1 MEAPDRGFAAAQSPI
16 APGYHLTLFPST
28 GAQNVIVRILG
39 EGQFNLPGAVIDD
52 LNEID
57 NRMVEAVAAEDEVQ
71 FQSLLDEMFQLVRD
85 RGEPL
90 PLDQLVES
98 DLILPETD
106 LTLDEAEHI
115 FIGDGLLAG

>member
-1 MEAPDRGFAAAQSPI
+1 M
-16 APGYHLTLFPST
+16 
-28 GAQNVIVRILG
+28 IVRILG
-39 EGQFNLPGAVIDD
+39 EGQFNLPGVVIDD
-52 LNEID
+52 LNDID

-71 FQSLLDEMFQLVRD
+71 FRALLDEMFQLVRD
-85 RGEPL
+85 RGQPL

-115 FIGDGLLAG
+115 FIGDGLLPG

>member
-1 MEAPDRGFAAAQSPI
+1 M
-16 APGYHLTLFPST
+16 
-28 GAQNVIVRILG
+28 IVRILG
-39 EGQFNLPGAVIDD
+39 EGQFNLPGSAIDD
-52 LNEID
+52 LNDID
-57 NRMVEAVAAEDEVQ
+57 NRMVEAVAAEDGAQ

-90 PLDQLVES
+90 PIDELVES

-115 FIGDGLLAG
+115 FIGDGLLPG

>member
-1 MEAPDRGFAAAQSPI
+1 M
-16 APGYHLTLFPST
+16 
-28 GAQNVIVRILG
+28 IVRILG

-52 LNEID
+52 LNDID

-71 FQSLLDEMFQLVRD
+71 FRSLLDEMFLLVRD